1 MRNHSR
7 SVSAQI
13 TPEER
18 AFTLIELLVVIAILA
33 ILASLLLPALSSA
46 KLRAQNTRCLSQLH
60 QSGVAMQLYLPDFG
74 GQYFWTSTNVNLEGW
89 NGSSGPGVPT
99 ITYKLAKVG
108 YSIEPI
114 GR

>member
-1 MRNHSR
+1 
-7 SVSAQI
+7 
-13 TPEER
+13 
-18 AFTLIELLVVIAILA
+18 VVIAIIA

-46 KLRAQNTRCLSQLH
+46 KLRAQKTKCVSQLH
-60 QSGVAMQLYLPDFG
+60 QCGVAMQLYLPDFG
-74 GQYFWTSTNVNLEGW
+74 GQYFWASTNVNLEGW

-99 ITYKLAKVG
+99 IAYKLAKAG